1 MKGWKRTLKNK
12 VDKTIYSIEG
22 LEQSQGNLHEVGQED
37 KMENRRGKK
46 SVQKYCSK
54 IFNI

>member
-37 KMENRRGKK
+37 KMENRRGK
-46 SVQKYCSK
+46 
-54 IFNI
+54 NICAEILL